1 MINRFVSV
9 TGLFLLLF
17 LVVLFP
23 RPAFAQEPTSSQ
35 ERQQQV
41 QQENQS
47 EDQSQDQ
54 MQDSETRDVCPFF
67 GKIAKKG
74 TRFYLQDSI
83 HKQTYLLDDSWLAR
97 RHMGTNVLVKGSL
110 DPDSNFIHVRSIT
123 NVHSTMTPHCGT

>member
-1 MINRFVSV
+1 MTRRCFSATV
-9 TGLFLLLF
+9 LFLLLF
-17 LVVLFP
+17 LATLFP
-23 RPAFAQEPTSSQ
+23 RQVLAQQPTSSQ

-47 EDQSQDQ
+47 ENQFQDQSQE
-54 MQDSETRDVCPFF
+54 SETRDVCPFF

-110 DPDSNFIHVRSIT
+110 DPNSNFIHVRSIT
-123 NVHSTMTPHCGT
+123 NVHSTMTPHCDS